1 MRMHKAEEYT
11 VSVRLETIEDENYF
25 VGRVAELPDVE
36 EYADSAE
43 EAMSLVLDSIRTTQR
58 VFSEEGRDFPTP
70 LVFDR
75 ESKTASGRVTLR
87 LRKSTHYK
95 AVLEAESEGVSLN
108 SYLSSLIESNIALAG
123 FNEVSDRISFVQENI
138 CKLATL
144 VEKISTNSDMHFTI
158 FSTLFRRNAFSM
170 QSKINYLQEDEVEYE
185 SQTQNSFARLNV
197 SYMQGD
203 NYVSC

>member
-11 VSVRLETIEDENYF
+11 VSLRLEIIEDENYF

-58 VFSEEGRDFPTP
+58 VFAEEGREFPTP

-95 AVLEAESEGVSLN
+95 AVVEAESEGVSLN

-123 FNEVSDRISFVQENI
+123 FSEATNKLNFVQQNI
-138 CKLATL
+138 QKLTTL
-144 VEKISTNSDMHFTI
+144 VEKISTNSDMHLTI
-158 FSTLFRRNAFSM
+158 FSTLFRKTAFSM
-170 QSKINYLQEDEVEYE
+170 QSKVNYLLEDEIEYE
-185 SQTQNSFARLNV
+185 SQSQPSFARLNV
-197 SYMQGD
+197 SFMQGD
-203 NYVSC
+203 KHVSC